1 MLFLKGIALF
11 GFFTSLLAHIGL
23 LFKMDIPRDE
33 LAVLLNTG
41 LVLAV
46 LARVFMTR
54 NLRRGNDWFWDPSIK
69 NIAPKWLKSVTV
81 LVFTYGIIIAVVSII
96 GMVLYIS
103 TTMTES
109 DYIIASRRLFLSV
122 FSMLI
127 ACYGLEFMLNYSFRM
142 LKSEH
147 DAKLNRFDR

>member
-1 MLFLKGIALF
+1 MLFLMAV
-11 GFFTSLLAHIGL
+11 SLLGFMTSFFVHICL

-41 LVLAV
+41 LILAV

-54 NLRRGNDWFWDPSIK
+54 NLRRGNGWFWDPSIK
-69 NIAPKWLKSVTV
+69 NIAPKWLKSGTV
-81 LVFTYGIIIAVVSII
+81 LIFTYGIIIAVVSII

-109 DYIIASRRLFLSV
+109 DYIIASRNLFLSV
-122 FSMLI
+122 FSMLM
-127 ACYGLEFMLNYSFRM
+127 AFYVLEFMLNYSFRM
-142 LKSEH
+142 LKSDH
-147 DAKLNRFDR
+147 DAKLNSFNR